1 MTGVITA
8 MRNWAR
14 AATAVAV
21 LVAGASAVAPAPAL
35 AQAPA
40 IDYGRFV
47 PALVQDY
54 ALPAARDLRDR
65 LQDLETD
72 VARLCARPEEV
83 GDAGE
88 ATSAFVDGFSAVVAA
103 HGRLAVSR
111 FGALADAS
119 ALERLAFV
127 PDARGVVRRQVTRL
141 LAKEDPSALTEKTL
155 RDKSVALQGLT
166 ALEWIAFSPDGTV
179 VLGADL
185 PDRAYRCAYAG
196 ALVTGLIATANEV
209 ESGYATPS
217 GQTALL
223 LAPGPDNRLA
233 ATSKEAAEVA
243 FKALM
248 TGLALMKDQVLERV
262 LEPGPANARAARA
275 PFARSHNALRHL
287 SAGIEGLAQA
297 ITAAGYPEG
306 TADANWIGNSL
317 RFEAANARAALAA
330 VPADLGAGL
339 ADPEARERLVY
350 VNTILSGLRGTLA
363 GELAGHLAL
372 KGGFNA
378 LDGD

>member
-1 MTGVITA
+1 MITTL
-8 MRNWAR
+8 RNWAW
-14 AATAVAV
+14 AFAVAG
-21 LVAGASAVAPAPAL
+21 LAAGFGATPVL
-35 AQAPA
+35 AQEPP

-47 PALVQDY
+47 PALVEDY
-54 ALPAARDLRDR
+54 ALPTARDLRDR
-65 LQDLETD
+65 LQELEGD

-88 ATSAFVDGFSAVVAA
+88 ATSAFADGFAAVVAA

-127 PDARGVVRRQVTRL
+127 PDPRGVLRRQVTRL
-141 LAKEDPSALTEKTL
+141 LAKEDPSALTAATL
-155 RDKSVALQGLT
+155 KDKSVALQGLT
-166 ALEWIAFSPDGTV
+166 ALEWIAFSPDGAV
-179 VLGADL
+179 VLGTEQ

-196 ALVTGLIATANEV
+196 ALVAGLIATANEV
-209 ESGYATPS
+209 GRGYASPS

-223 LAPGPDNRLA
+223 LSPGPDNRLA
-233 ATSKEAAEVA
+233 ATPKEAAEVA

-262 LEPGPANARAARA
+262 LEPGPANGRAARA
-275 PFARSHNALRHL
+275 PFARSRNAVRHL
-287 SAGIEGLAQA
+287 SAGIEGLALA

-306 TADANWIGNSL
+306 AEGARWIGNSL
-317 RFEAANARAALAA
+317 QFETANARAALAA

-339 ADPEARERLVY
+339 ADPEARARLVY

>member
-1 MTGVITA
+1 MTGVIT
-8 MRNWAR
+8 RVRTWAR
-14 AATAVAV
+14 AASAAAV
-21 LVAGASAVAPAPAL
+21 LVGLASVLAPAPGL
-35 AQAPA
+35 AQEPA

-47 PALVQDY
+47 PALVRDY

-65 LQDLETD
+65 LQELESG
-72 VARLCARPEEV
+72 VARLCARV
-83 GDAGE
+83 DGAGDPGE
-88 ATSAFVDGFSAVVAA
+88 AATVFADGFAAVVDA
-103 HGRLAVSR
+103 HGWLAVSR

-141 LAKEDPSALTEKTL
+141 LAKEDPSALSAATL
-155 RDKSVALQGLT
+155 KDKSVALQGLT
-166 ALEWIAFSPDGTV
+166 ALEWIAFSPDGAV
-179 VLGADL
+179 VLGTNQ

-223 LAPGPDNRLA
+223 LSPGLDNRLA
-233 ATSKEAAEVA
+233 ATPKEAAEVA

-287 SAGIEGLAQA
+287 SAGIEGLALA

-306 TADANWIGNSL
+306 TKDARWIGNSL
-317 RFEAANARAALAA
+317 RFETANARAALAA

-339 ADPEARERLVY
+339 ADPEARARLVY
-350 VNTILSGLRGTLA
+350 VNTILSGLRGMLG